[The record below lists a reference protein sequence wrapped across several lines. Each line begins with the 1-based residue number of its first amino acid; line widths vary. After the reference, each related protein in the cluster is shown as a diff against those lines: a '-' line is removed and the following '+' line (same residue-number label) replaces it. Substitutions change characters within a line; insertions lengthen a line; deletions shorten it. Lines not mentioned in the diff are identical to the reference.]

1 MDWCSKFC
9 SSSGHKINPPAGW
22 KDHNFSADEPLMPW
36 FGIDIGGTLVKLVYF
51 EPTDERVNS
60 VPEAETT
67 RKIRHYLLS
76 KTAYG
81 DSGVRDVNLQLE
93 DQKINGRTGT
103 LHFIRF
109 PTSSM
114 PGFIALTKSKG
125 LAPNSSTV
133 CATGGGAH
141 KYDSACQSLSLKF
154 KKMDE
159 LHTLISDPLNN
170 ETCKSEFLTSR
181 VDPPY
186 LVVNVGSGVSILAVA
201 EDHSF
206 RRVSGTSLGGGTFH
220 GLCCLLTG
228 CETFEQ
234 ALELASLGENNKVD
248 KLVGDIYGGD
258 YAPFNLKASTV
269 ASSFGN
275 MIHPDKQKQTTKED
289 LASSA
294 LVSITYNI
302 ASLSFLCARIEKLKT
317 ILFVGNFFRINS
329 ISMRH
334 IAHALAYWSENKVKA
349 LFMRHEGY
357 FGAVGC
363 LLNLTS
369 ADGSDNVEETNPR
382 REPKVALIHE
392 THQRR
397 RWSRLDTGIVRLEGT
412 LVMPNGTRS
421 SQSSSHRERKLSCRK
436 SPASYNFSTFNTQ
449 KLEIHCN
456 ICYPA

>member
-1 MDWCSKFC
+1 MFSEINFIQPWIGVRNFAQAAVIKLILQLD
-9 SSSGHKINPPAGW
+9 GKITIYQQMN
-22 KDHNFSADEPLMPW
+22 HVLMPW

-81 DSGVRDVNLQLE
+81 DSGVRDVKLQLE

-109 PTSSM
+109 PTSNM

-159 LHTLISDPLNN
+159 LHTLISGIQYILKHNSLEAFYYTNPLDN

-206 RRVSGTSLGGGTFH
+206 RRVSGTRFGFFH
-220 GLCCLLTG
+220 FY
-228 CETFEQ
+228 FE
-234 ALELASLGENNKVD
+234 
-248 KLVGDIYGGD
+248 
-258 YAPFNLKASTV
+258 FNL
-269 ASSFGN
+269 
-275 MIHPDKQKQTTKED
+275 
-289 LASSA
+289 
-294 LVSITYNI
+294 
-302 ASLSFLCARIEKLKT
+302 LC
-317 ILFVGNFFRINS
+317 
-329 ISMRH
+329 
-334 IAHALAYWSENKVKA
+334 
-349 LFMRHEGY
+349 
-357 FGAVGC
+357 
-363 LLNLTS
+363 
-369 ADGSDNVEETNPR
+369 
-382 REPKVALIHE
+382 
-392 THQRR
+392 
-397 RWSRLDTGIVRLEGT
+397 
-412 LVMPNGTRS
+412 
-421 SQSSSHRERKLSCRK
+421 
-436 SPASYNFSTFNTQ
+436 
-449 KLEIHCN
+449 
-456 ICYPA
+456 

>member
-1 MDWCSKFC
+1 LD
-9 SSSGHKINPPAGW
+9 GKITIFQQMN
-22 KDHNFSADEPLMPW
+22 H
-36 FGIDIGGTLVKLVYF
+36 
-51 EPTDERVNS
+51 PTDERVNS

-81 DSGVRDVNLQLE
+81 DSGVRD
-93 DQKINGRTGT
+93 GRTGT

-159 LHTLISDPLNN
+159 LHTLISGIQYILKQNSLEAFYYTDPLNN

-258 YAPFNLKASTV
+258 YAPFNLKAST
-269 ASSFGN
+269 F
-275 MIHPDKQKQTTKED
+275 
-289 LASSA
+289 
-294 LVSITYNI
+294 
-302 ASLSFLCARIEKLKT
+302 
-317 ILFVGNFFRINS
+317 
-329 ISMRH
+329 
-334 IAHALAYWSENKVKA
+334 W
-349 LFMRHEGY
+349 
-357 FGAVGC
+357 
-363 LLNLTS
+363 
-369 ADGSDNVEETNPR
+369 
-382 REPKVALIHE
+382 
-392 THQRR
+392 
-397 RWSRLDTGIVRLEGT
+397 
-412 LVMPNGTRS
+412 
-421 SQSSSHRERKLSCRK
+421 
-436 SPASYNFSTFNTQ
+436 
-449 KLEIHCN
+449 
-456 ICYPA
+456 

>member
-22 KDHNFSADEPLMPW
+22 KDHNLSADEPLMPW

-93 DQKINGRTGT
+93 DQKINGRIGT

-109 PTSSM
+109 PTSNM

-141 KYDSACQSLSLKF
+141 KYDSACQISGKAFARKSLSLKF

-159 LHTLISDPLNN
+159 LHTLISGIQYILKHNSLEAFYYTNPLDN

-275 MIHPDKQKQTTKED
+275 MIHPEKQKQTTKED

-369 ADGSDNVEETNPR
+369 ADGSDNVEEANLEPSIVDRFRNDVVHSSAVLTPPR
-382 REPKVALIHE
+382 
-392 THQRR
+392 
-397 RWSRLDTGIVRLEGT
+397 
-412 LVMPNGTRS
+412 
-421 SQSSSHRERKLSCRK
+421 
-436 SPASYNFSTFNTQ
+436 YNFFTFNT
-449 KLEIHCN
+449 K
-456 ICYPA
+456 

>member
-22 KDHNFSADEPLMPW
+22 KDHNLSADEPLMPW
-36 FGIDIGGTLVKLVYF
+36 FGIDIG
-51 EPTDERVNS
+51 
-60 VPEAETT
+60 EAETT

-93 DQKINGRTGT
+93 DQKINGRIGT

-109 PTSSM
+109 PTSNM

-159 LHTLISDPLNN
+159 LHTLISGLIHLILWSTLAPVCRFWQLP
-170 ETCKSEFLTSR
+170 KIIRFVEFQG
-181 VDPPY
+181 P
-186 LVVNVGSGVSILAVA
+186 
-201 EDHSF
+201 
-206 RRVSGTSLGGGTFH
+206 GGGTFH

-275 MIHPDKQKQTTKED
+275 MIHPEKQKQTTKED

-369 ADGSDNVEETNPR
+369 ADGSDNVEE
-382 REPKVALIHE
+382 
-392 THQRR
+392 
-397 RWSRLDTGIVRLEGT
+397 WSRLSWIDSGTMSSTPVRYLLCHVTIFSLSTLSRDTLQH
-412 LVMPNGTRS
+412 L
-421 SQSSSHRERKLSCRK
+421 LS
-436 SPASYNFSTFNTQ
+436 N
-449 KLEIHCN
+449 LEIH
-456 ICYPA
+456 A

>member
-22 KDHNFSADEPLMPW
+22 KDHNLSADEPLMPW
-36 FGIDIGGTLVKLVYF
+36 FGIDIG
-51 EPTDERVNS
+51 
-60 VPEAETT
+60 EAETT

-93 DQKINGRTGT
+93 DQKINGRIGT

-109 PTSSM
+109 PTSNM

-159 LHTLISDPLNN
+159 LHTLISGIQYILKHNSLEAFYYTNPLDN

-275 MIHPDKQKQTTKED
+275 MIHPEKQKQTTKED

-369 ADGSDNVEETNPR
+369 ADGSDNVEE
-382 REPKVALIHE
+382 
-392 THQRR
+392 
-397 RWSRLDTGIVRLEGT
+397 WSRLSWIDSGTMSSTPVRYLLCHVTIFSLSTLSRDTLQH
-412 LVMPNGTRS
+412 L
-421 SQSSSHRERKLSCRK
+421 LS
-436 SPASYNFSTFNTQ
+436 N
-449 KLEIHCN
+449 LEIH
-456 ICYPA
+456 A

>member
-1 MDWCSKFC
+1 
-9 SSSGHKINPPAGW
+9 
-22 KDHNFSADEPLMPW
+22 MPW

-93 DQKINGRTGT
+93 DQKINGRIGT

-109 PTSSM
+109 PTSNM

-141 KYDSACQSLSLKF
+141 KYDSACQISGKAFARKILRKMSKSLKLMMKQTFIIVHAVFSLSLKF

-159 LHTLISDPLNN
+159 LHTLISGIQYILKHNSLEAFYYTNPLDN

-275 MIHPDKQKQTTKED
+275 MIHPEKQKQTTKED

-369 ADGSDNVEETNPR
+369 ADGSDNVEEANLEPSIVDRFRNDVVHSSAVLTPPR
-382 REPKVALIHE
+382 
-392 THQRR
+392 
-397 RWSRLDTGIVRLEGT
+397 
-412 LVMPNGTRS
+412 
-421 SQSSSHRERKLSCRK
+421 
-436 SPASYNFSTFNTQ
+436 YNFFTFNT
-449 KLEIHCN
+449 K
-456 ICYPA
+456 